1 MLKGTNQLDERVPV
15 EVGAIQVNFCKNP
28 QCQNFGVPAST
39 KRQPRGRGAAERGR
53 DAYSVVG
60 SGRGTPM
67 LRCSFCGQYPTIKSN
82 KAIHEELSRFWK
94 PFDTIAI
101 PTCPN
106 QDCPNHHI
114 DREKGKT
121 RYHLFGRTK
130 AGSIRY
136 RCKACG
142 RTFIAVSSP
151 TIRHR
156 KPHKNAATF
165 RLLVNKV
172 PFRRICEVE
181 GITMSTLYRKID
193 FVHRQCIA
201 FAAERERNLP
211 TMPLARLYIGVDRQ
225 DYMINWSDADDR
237 RNIIFRAVGS
247 ADNTTGYVLGLHLNF
262 DPLMDPDL
270 IERDAIASGDYD
282 VKPAYR
288 RYARLWLRRDYI
300 DAIKKARAQRFGAHV
315 GSLRESIAATYKDA
329 DNRDDVEVFENLDDD
344 LALPKDGMQVRGEYT
359 MYGHFFFLR
368 RLLDNAEKVRFFLD
382 QDSAFRAA
390 CLSAFSD
397 RIREGRCDA
406 FYVRINAE
414 ATIDEK
420 RQILAGNR
428 RHMEAMKQRYPDLK
442 DWQLKLLMIK
452 EKMAQVVNIGTWQDR
467 WVEHPFPNMGEPEKA
482 MCYLTDIQGY
492 DEDHLAWLYNKA
504 SLHAID
510 RFFMQVRRRLSLL
523 ERPISSSAS
532 PGRRWFGYGPY
543 KPVMVG
549 KLLDIFRVFYNFV
562 EVGKNKQTP
571 AMRLGLAK
579 GKVTVEDIVYYQ
591 QQN

>member
-1 MLKGTNQLDERVPV
+1 
-15 EVGAIQVNFCKNP
+15 
-28 QCQNFGVPAST
+28 
-39 KRQPRGRGAAERGR
+39 
-53 DAYSVVG
+53 
-60 SGRGTPM
+60 M
-67 LRCSFCGQYPTIKSN
+67 LRCGICGQYPTIKSN
-82 KAIHEELSRFWK
+82 KGIHEELSRFWK
-94 PFDTIAI
+94 PFNSIAI
-101 PTCPN
+101 PTCPDP
-106 QDCPNHHI
+106 DCPNHLI
-114 DREKGKT
+114 DIEQGKT
-121 RYHLFGRTK
+121 HYHSFGKTK

-136 RCKACG
+136 RCKVCG
-142 RTFIAVSSP
+142 RTFTTTALLP
-151 TIRHR
+151 TSRHR
-156 KPHKNAATF
+156 KPYKNAAIF

-193 FVHRQCIA
+193 FIHRQCLS

-211 TMPLARLYIGVDRQ
+211 TMPFVRLYIGVDRQ

-247 ADNTTGYVLGLHLNF
+247 ADNTTGYVFGLHLNF
-262 DPLMDPDL
+262 DPSLNPDD
-270 IERDAIASGDYD
+270 IERDAIASGDYE
-282 VKPAYR
+282 VRPAYR
-288 RYARLWLRRDYI
+288 RYARLWLRGDYI
-300 DAIKKARAQRFGAHV
+300 EAIKQTRAHRVGIHA
-315 GSLRESIAATYKDA
+315 GSLRGDIAATYEDIDK
-329 DNRDDVEVFENLDDD
+329 RDDVEVFDTLNDD
-344 LALPKDGMQVRGEYT
+344 LALPKEGMQVRGEYT
-359 MYGHFFFLR
+359 MYGHLFFLR
-368 RLLDNAEKVRFFLD
+368 KLIDNTEKVRFFLD

-420 RQILAGNR
+420 RLILAENR
-428 RHMEAMKQRYPDLK
+428 RRMATMKQLHLDLK
-442 DWQLKLLMIK
+442 DWQIKLLMIK
-452 EKMAQVVNIGTWQDR
+452 ENMAQVVNIGKWQDR

-523 ERPISSSAS
+523 ERPISSSANL
-532 PGRRWFGYGPY
+532 GRRWFGYGPY
-543 KPVMVG
+543 KPVIVG

-579 GKVTVEDIVYYQ
+579 SKITVENIIYYQ
-591 QQN
+591 